1 MTFTTAFLLFDGAE
15 ELDVVGPYEVFG
27 VAAMK
32 KPDTRV
38 LTVEPR
44 GVTVRCAKGMR
55 IVPDH
60 SFADV
65 PAIDVLFVPGGKGTR
80 EHPERQAMA
89 DWIAKVARNARFVA
103 SVCTGAF
110 LLDLAGLT
118 QGKRVT
124 THWQFTAMLRERGH
138 AQVLDATRY
147 VRDGNVLTAAGV
159 SAGIDLA
166 LWLAGELWGR
176 EFAREVTHYME
187 YDPAPPYRAEV

>member
-80 EHPERQAMA
+80 EHPERQQMA
-89 DWIAKVARNARFVA
+89 EWIAHVATKARFVA

-110 LLDLAGLT
+110 LVDLAGLT
-118 QGKRVT
+118 RGKRVT
-124 THWQFTAMLRERGH
+124 THWQFTSMLRERGN
-138 AQVLDATRY
+138 AQVLDHTRY
-147 VRDGNVLTAAGV
+147 VRDGNLLTAAGV

-176 EFAREVTHYME
+176 EFAREVTQYME

>member
-32 KPDTRV
+32 KPETRV
-38 LTVEPR
+38 VTVEPR
-44 GVTVRCAKGMR
+44 GVTVRCAKGLRM
-55 IVPDH
+55 VPDH

-65 PAIDVLFVPGGKGTR
+65 PPIDVLFVPGGKGTR
-80 EHPERQAMA
+80 EHPERQRMA
-89 DWIAKVARNARFVA
+89 EWIAQIAPHARFVA

-118 QGKRVT
+118 RGKRVT
-124 THWQFTAMLRERGH
+124 THWQFTGMLRERGH
-138 AQVLDATRY
+138 AEVLDHTRY
-147 VRDGNVLTAAGV
+147 VRDGILLTAAGV

-176 EFAREVTHYME
+176 AFARELTKYME